1 MVKMDYFRAGHLP
14 LEGNRVFSDYLTS
27 VDQEIID
34 QFKIPLL
41 GENETAIR
49 Y

>member
-1 MVKMDYFRAGHLP
+1 MDYFRPGHLS
-14 LEGNRVFSDYLTS
+14 LEGKRVFSDYLTS
-27 VDQEIID
+27 VDQEIVD

-41 GENETAIR
+41 GENETTIR